1 MPSIFTRII
10 DGEIPGRFVWRDEAC
25 VAFLDVRPL
34 NRGHV
39 LVVPRAE
46 VDHWVDLDAE
56 TVSHLMAVAHR
67 VAAAQQ
73 AAGLAPDRVGLM
85 IAGFEVPHVH
95 VHVVPISTMAHLR
108 FLQRR
113 NQPGP
118 RRPRR
123 GGRPAASAAQRAG
136 LTLLR
141 RRSQRK
147 LT

>member
-46 VDHWVDLDAE
+46 VDHWVDLDVE
-56 TVSHLMAVAHR
+56 TASHLMVVAHR

-95 VHVVPISTMAHLR
+95 MHVVPISTMAHLD
-108 FLQRR
+108 FS
-113 NQPGP
+113 
-118 RRPRR
+118 
-123 GGRPAASAAQRAG
+123 SADTSPDPDDLDAVAD
-136 LTLLR
+136 LLR
-141 RRSQRK
+141 ARLSEPG
-147 LT
+147 

>member
-56 TVSHLMAVAHR
+56 TVSHLMVVAHR

-95 VHVVPISTMAHLR
+95 VHVVPISTMAHLD
-108 FLQRR
+108 FS
-113 NQPGP
+113 
-118 RRPRR
+118 
-123 GGRPAASAAQRAG
+123 SAETSPDPDDLDAVAN
-136 LTLLR
+136 LLR
-141 RRSQRK
+141 ERLARDA
-147 LT
+147 

>member
-46 VDHWVDLDAE
+46 VDHWVDLDVE
-56 TVSHLMAVAHR
+56 TASHLMVVAHR

-95 VHVVPISTMAHLR
+95 MHVVPISTMAHLD
-108 FLQRR
+108 FSSADT
-113 NQPGP
+113 
-118 RRPRR
+118 RPD
-123 GGRPAASAAQRAG
+123 PDDLDAVAA
-136 LTLLR
+136 LLR
-141 RRSQRK
+141 AQLSEPG
-147 LT
+147 

>member
-10 DGEIPGRFVWRDEAC
+10 DGEVPGRFVWRDEAC

-46 VDHWVDLDAE
+46 VDHWVDLDVE
-56 TVSHLMAVAHR
+56 TASHLMVVAHR

-95 VHVVPISTMAHLR
+95 MHVVPISTMAHLD
-108 FLQRR
+108 FSSADT
-113 NQPGP
+113 
-118 RRPRR
+118 RPD
-123 GGRPAASAAQRAG
+123 PDDLDAVAA
-136 LTLLR
+136 LLR
-141 RRSQRK
+141 AQLSEPG
-147 LT
+147 